1 MIQQL
6 TENTTYP
13 YVFGLSVIFSVLF
26 TASKCDSYQLGE
38 TLPLQAAWLSVFK
51 GKKTKSL
58 YNNILKECIYV
69 FYIVYIF
76 LCIDVLTVLCFIVVI
91 S

>member
-38 TLPLQAAWLSVFK
+38 TLPLQAAWLPVFFLK
-51 GKKTKSL
+51 VKKQSL
-58 YNNILKECIYV
+58 YNNNILKECM
-69 FYIVYIF
+69 FYIVYIC
-76 LCIDVLTVLCFIVVI
+76 LCIDCFTLVVI